1 MKQSSA
7 ANHAH
12 PEYQYLDL
20 LQHILDHGVQ
30 KVSHS
35 TGVKLKSVFGAQ
47 MRFDLSQ
54 GFPLLTTKK
63 VFLKG
68 IIHELIWFISGSTN
82 VSYLTRNGVHIWDDW
97 GYKRY
102 TEEVLRQSGFSQES
116 RSAQDDKLDLKSV
129 SSSSKEKLP
138 ELTLKEFTKK
148 IQEDD
153 AFAKKWGEI
162 GPVYGAQWRNWPTG
176 DGRTIDQLA
185 WVIEKIALKPQKKHY
200 IVSAWNPAYIYEMA
214 KPGESMVI
222 APCHTFF
229 HVNISKEEG
238 TLSLQLY
245 QRSADMFLGVPF
257 NIASYALLTCM
268 LAQVLGYKPGW
279 FVHTFGD
286 AHIYENHIEQV
297 KEQLERVPRPF
308 PKLVLNPKVKSI
320 DEFAY
325 EDITVE
331 GYDPYPPIKAPI
343 TVVGGFE
350 EADREKMRDKISKN
364 I

>member
-1 MKQSSA
+1 MKKSA
-7 ANHAH
+7 PDHSH

-47 MRFDLSQ
+47 MRFDLSK

-68 IIHELIWFISGSTN
+68 IVHELIWFISGSTN

-97 GYKRY
+97 GYKNYLEARAGRRA
-102 TEEVLRQSGFSQES
+102 TS
-116 RSAQDDKLDLKSV
+116 D
-129 SSSSKEKLP
+129 EKFP
-138 ELTLKEFTKK
+138 ELTLKEFTHKM
-148 IQEDD
+148 QTDD
-153 AFAKKWGEI
+153 AFAAKWGEI

-297 KEQLERVPRPF
+297 KEQLARVPKSF
-308 PKLVLNPKVKSI
+308 PTLSLNPSVKSI
-320 DEFAY
+320 DDFAFD
-325 EDITVE
+325 DITVE

-364 I
+364 V